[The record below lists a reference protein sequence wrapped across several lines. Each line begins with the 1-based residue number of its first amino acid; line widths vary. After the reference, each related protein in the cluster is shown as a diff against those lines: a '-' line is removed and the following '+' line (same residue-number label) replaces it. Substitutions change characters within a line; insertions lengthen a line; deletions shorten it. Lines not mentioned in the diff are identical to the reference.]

1 MMVVATSAQL
11 FDVPAD
17 ADQGAPCPGLYPRV
31 ICADCQ
37 LGCSYCGAYTG
48 TYDQCVGFCHP
59 TWGWAPNTQVKITYF
74 PYAWQACAEPWT
86 VPAGPNSSGGCICSG
101 YTCFP
106 TNA

>member
-1 MMVVATSAQL
+1 MKAVLVACLCALLMMTTMMVVATSAQL

-48 TYDQCVGFCHP
+48 NQSPPPTQHP
-59 TWGWAPNTQVKITYF
+59 
-74 PYAWQACAEPWT
+74 ACSR
-86 VPAGPNSSGGCICSG
+86 VSS
-101 YTCFP
+101 
-106 TNA
+106 